1 MVGVVQGRGPLSA
14 LSTWTRRCHRSTVH
28 RPCALREE
36 ARKTWSMSYVRD
48 PYNTLVDA
56 KLSCLSFSS
65 SPILSMNEHHF
76 SPFLIPTTFDL
87 AFPSAGLWH
96 PFKTRDSSAMFP
108 LLPFPVTKQKTNQML
123 LWNSSLRKKKYIVFI
138 INLCSKDC
146 SMLSAN
152 IYQQCLYLN
161 SQGINFCKA
170 SHV

>member
-1 MVGVVQGRGPLSA
+1 MGVTSQLKEKPNQISGRNEKRRKKRKISSWKVAVFSCRVKGGLSA
-14 LSTWTRRCHRSTVH
+14 S
-28 RPCALREE
+28 
-36 ARKTWSMSYVRD
+36 ARWKVSGTFNYLFFSFF
-48 PYNTLVDA
+48 
-56 KLSCLSFSS
+56 SFSHS
-65 SPILSMNEHHF
+65 YHL
-76 SPFLIPTTFDL
+76 FDL